1 MLDYAGKI
9 AEFVTFNREWI
20 KATRQQLITGWTNYG
35 ADRETVKVNSNVGLY
50 RKIEERI
57 GIPEADRVDDEFL
70 QENFN
75 LNVFRGKPET
85 ITAKIADWY
94 DVEEVEDRPWYGVV
108 SRVNFVHNGAMSDP
122 SLVYRGHEF
131 NYWDIEEAIVEMY
144 RDYLRES
151 FPDEEYLVQINF
163 EVGGDINDVD
173 WTDWLRDNAD
183 DVRGYL
189 DDLITFDAP
198 LSWRK

>member
-35 ADRETVKVNSNVGLY
+35 ADRETVKVNANVGLY
-50 RKIEERI
+50 RKIEEKI

-85 ITAKIADWY
+85 IAKKIENWY
-94 DVEEVEDRPWYGVV
+94 DAGEVEDKPWYGVV

-131 NYWDIEEAIVEMY
+131 NYWDTEDAIVEMY
-144 RDYLRES
+144 RDCLRDN

-183 DVRGYL
+183 EIRGYL
-189 DDLITFDAP
+189 DDWIAHGAP
-198 LSWRK
+198 ISWRR

>member
-1 MLDYAGKI
+1 MLDLPVKI

-50 RKIEERI
+50 RKIEEEI

-75 LNVFRGKPET
+75 LNVFRGKLET
-85 ITAKIADWY
+85 IAKKIENWY

-108 SRVNFVHNGAMSDP
+108 SRVNFVSNGAMSDP

-131 NYWDIEEAIVEMY
+131 NYWDTEDAIVEMY
-144 RDYLRES
+144 RDCLRDN

-189 DDLITFDAP
+189 DDWIAHGAP

>member
-50 RKIEERI
+50 RKIEEEI

-75 LNVFRGKPET
+75 LNVFRGKLET
-85 ITAKIADWY
+85 IAKKIENWY

-108 SRVNFVHNGAMSDP
+108 SRVNFVSNGAMSDP

-131 NYWDIEEAIVEMY
+131 NYWDTEDAIVEMY
-144 RDYLRES
+144 RDCLRDN

-189 DDLITFDAP
+189 DDWIAHGAP